1 MEFSSIAGAI
11 RDYLRKER
19 ITQRDLSE
27 RLGWSEQKTSRTLRN
42 QQGLSAEHMADIC
55 EALHVPYDY
64 FIIRT
69 RGGESS

>member
-1 MEFSSIAGAI
+1 MYYLPIAAAI
-11 RDYLRKER
+11 QDYIRKQG
-19 ITQRDLSE
+19 ITQTVLAE
-27 RLGWSEQKTSRTLRN
+27 RLGWSNQKVSRTLRN

-55 EALHVPYDY
+55 EALNVPYDF